1 MPCELTGRQ
10 TFENDLKDNILG
22 SIWDNDY
29 LGSDAMT
36 RSRKRLPTSFYYAQ
50 QIEIDEFGVQI
61 KRLAPNDMFIGVD
74 TGDTEQKLYLS
85 PHISFSGIFAISS
98 RSTSELTRNHTMPE
112 SNDLSLDFVC
122 CHPTDE
128 VSFGEESD
136 LLDNSFGN
144 FGKLSSNRLSTS
156 SAWSLLSPYSPFVS
170 VAWKI
175 GHYTDECAP
184 NRNFVPC
191 KSLGSFRD
199 R

>member
-1 MPCELTGRQ
+1 
-10 TFENDLKDNILG
+10 
-22 SIWDNDY
+22 
-29 LGSDAMT
+29 
-36 RSRKRLPTSFYYAQ
+36 
-50 QIEIDEFGVQI
+50 
-61 KRLAPNDMFIGVD
+61 MFIGVD

-85 PHISFSGIFAISS
+85 PQIYFSGIFATSS

-156 SAWSLLSPYSPFVS
+156 SAWSLLSPYSPLVS

-199 R
+199 RERKGEILSYANMQSSFIEEDPGKIIPWFKELSFLINRLVK